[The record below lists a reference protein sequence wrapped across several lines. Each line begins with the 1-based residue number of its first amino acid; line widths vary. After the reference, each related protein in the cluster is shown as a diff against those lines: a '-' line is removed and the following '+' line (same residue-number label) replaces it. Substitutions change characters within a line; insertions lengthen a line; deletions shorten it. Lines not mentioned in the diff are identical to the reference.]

1 MFLQQ
6 RSLLTKFDQTKLL
19 QILITV
25 TMVAG
30 IGAQQIYFELSS
42 TRFEPHPIASLLG
55 RLAPLLVIAPVGY
68 WMMGRMLR
76 RNFMRRRPYT
86 LLWKTFLDND
96 PEVAA
101 AVERLSSLSSR
112 NVDEFRILLVQHR
125 DCSRVREFENES
137 IRRIQGAVF
146 VEEPALLEAYR
157 DLNNESVRLGDE
169 LIRVVRVVGKPRDL
183 ARTIDQVRGNIRGKS
198 EPADRGDATTAAA
211 IPVHRVTAAQGAWTV
226 VGAVLTLMLVA
237 GALASYVPGLIAK

>member
-76 RNFMRRRPYT
+76 RNFMRRRM
-86 LLWKTFLDND
+86 
-96 PEVAA
+96 
-101 AVERLSSLSSR
+101 SSLTPSRPAISSKR
-112 NVDEFRILLVQHR
+112 SLGFSLTIHLSAL
-125 DCSRVREFENES
+125 ES
-137 IRRIQGAVF
+137 
-146 VEEPALLEAYR
+146 
-157 DLNNESVRLGDE
+157 
-169 LIRVVRVVGKPRDL
+169 
-183 ARTIDQVRGNIRGKS
+183 
-198 EPADRGDATTAAA
+198 
-211 IPVHRVTAAQGAWTV
+211 
-226 VGAVLTLMLVA
+226 
-237 GALASYVPGLIAK
+237 